1 MGSMRRLL
9 TCVSLSFALGV
20 QLYAGVAFAGNEA
33 AAEALFNEG
42 KKLAA
47 QGHYAEACPKFAESN
62 RLDRGAGTLI
72 HLGDC
77 YEKAKQLASAWA
89 TYKEAS
95 SAAQALGRKDWEKLA
110 AQRAAA
116 LEPKLAHLTI
126 KVEKPVDKL
135 EVSRDGAAVSQ
146 ASWGVPIPV
155 DVGNHTVEATAP
167 GFKAFKTSSSV
178 AHDGQNIDVAIPKL
192 EADASATAPPPTTP
206 PVAAETAPTPPPV
219 DADKG
224 GGSIQRTIG
233 FVVAGV
239 GVAGV
244 AVGAV
249 TGLMAMSKSNDA
261 KNSCPNDGGCS
272 NQAAVD
278 ASKSAKTL
286 GLISTIGFAAGGVGL
301 AAGAALILT
310 APSAPKPRATMKAG
324 GVSMELAP
332 HASPAG
338 VGVDLAGAF

>member
-1 MGSMRRLL
+1 MRRLL
-9 TCVSLSFALGV
+9 TCASVSIALGV
-20 QLYAGVAFAGNEA
+20 ELLAGHAFAGNEA

-47 QGHYAEACPKFAESN
+47 QGRYAEACPKFAESN

-77 YEKAKQLASAWA
+77 YERAKQLASAWA

-110 AQRAAA
+110 AQRASA

-126 KVEKPVDKL
+126 KVDQPVEKL
-135 EVSRDGAAVSQ
+135 EVSRDGAPVSQ

-155 DVGNHTVEATAP
+155 DVGNHTIEATAP
-167 GFKAFKTSSSV
+167 GFKAFKTSSSI
-178 AHDGQNIDVAIPKL
+178 ARDGQNIDVPIPKL
-192 EADASATAPPPTTP
+192 EADASATGSTPPATTVATETSVAPPPP
-206 PVAAETAPTPPPV
+206 
-219 DADKG
+219 DADKQS
-224 GGSIQRTIG
+224 GSNQRTIG

-249 TGLMAMSKSNDA
+249 TGLMAMGKSNDA
-261 KNSCPNDGGCS
+261 KNSCASDGPCPS
-272 NQAAVD
+272 RAAVD

-310 APSAPKPRATMKAG
+310 APSEAKTHANMKAG
-324 GVSMELAP
+324 GVNMQIAP
-332 HASPAG
+332 HASPSDIGVNLAG
-338 VGVDLAGAF
+338 VF